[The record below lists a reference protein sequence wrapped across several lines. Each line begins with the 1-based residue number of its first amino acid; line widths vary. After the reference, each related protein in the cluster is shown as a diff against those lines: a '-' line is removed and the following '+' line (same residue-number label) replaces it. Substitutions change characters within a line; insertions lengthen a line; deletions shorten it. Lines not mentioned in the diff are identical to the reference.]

1 MPKNI
6 LTRFNKRA
14 ILKIQITEGV
24 FKMKKRLLAMVFA
37 TAVGTVALTG
47 CGGGSKDATT
57 SAETESQAEKEA
69 DAADSHD
76 ETIVV
81 YTNSGSEGRD
91 EYLTKKAADAGFNIQ
106 VVALG
111 ASEVTERMI
120 AEKNNPLCD
129 VTFGLNNIE
138 YEKLKANDLLQKW
151 EPDWK
156 DGVDQS
162 LIDPDG
168 YYYPITTT
176 PLVLMG
182 NADIE
187 MPSDWTDLTKD
198 EYKGLYQLHNLGG
211 GTAKTVFASIISRYP
226 DENGD
231 LGISDEGWEIASK
244 FLGNAHNIAEG
255 EDAIGNVVNGTYPM
269 DEHWASGVLM
279 EQNDRDYKFQIMTP
293 EIGEPFVVESLAI
306 SAGTKKYDT
315 CVAFLNWLG
324 SAEVQLDWANQY
336 GTIPCQKEALDQVS
350 DDIKELMSTL
360 SPQTLDWSFIAE
372 NVDAWVEKAELEYVQ

>member
-255 EDAIGNVVNGTYPM
+255 EDAIGKVVNGTYPM